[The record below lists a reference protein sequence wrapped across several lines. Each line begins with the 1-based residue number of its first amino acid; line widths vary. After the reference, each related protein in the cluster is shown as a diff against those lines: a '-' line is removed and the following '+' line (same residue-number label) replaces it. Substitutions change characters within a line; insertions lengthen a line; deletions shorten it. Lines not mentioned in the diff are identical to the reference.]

1 MRICLLLICIMDFAS
16 CGSGIPEVAT
26 SAQIRAA
33 LSLPQFR
40 ASSMAP
46 RLEKS
51 WRRRDAVLERVV
63 FQGRRQQAIPAL
75 IGYSDM
81 ARARPLP
88 VILCMPGSP
97 NRKEDLVEPVDLLTR
112 WAQEGFFVISIDRP
126 YHGDRPGNREQAIRE
141 KWLPRVLGEYV
152 YDLMRALD
160 YAATRPEADMSRV
173 GMLGLSM
180 GGMESLLLAAV
191 DERVGCIVSVSGQL
205 SWQDV
210 FTTDSWK
217 LIFTGLPLAD
227 QLRATRASGP
237 AVFAAFLQHMPEL
250 AVLDAPAIS
259 ASLAP
264 RPLLLMTGERD
275 PYVTPAATRRTHAAA
290 VPAYGALSDR
300 LEMWI
305 APDVGHAFSRNMQ
318 TRALAW
324 FRRWLLADP
333 QN

>member
-1 MRICLLLICIMDFAS
+1 M
-16 CGSGIPEVAT
+16 
-26 SAQIRAA
+26 
-33 LSLPQFR
+33 
-40 ASSMAP
+40 
-46 RLEKS
+46 
-51 WRRRDAVLERVV
+51 
-63 FQGRRQQAIPAL
+63 
-75 IGYSDM
+75 
-81 ARARPLP
+81 
-88 VILCMPGSP
+88 
-97 NRKEDLVEPVDLLTR
+97 
-112 WAQEGFFVISIDRP
+112 
-126 YHGDRPGNREQAIRE
+126 
-141 KWLPRVLGEYV
+141 
-152 YDLMRALD
+152 
-160 YAATRPEADMSRV
+160 
-173 GMLGLSM
+173 
-180 GGMESLLLAAV
+180 
-191 DERVGCIVSVSGQL
+191 
-205 SWQDV
+205 

-227 QLRATRASGP
+227 RLRATRASGP